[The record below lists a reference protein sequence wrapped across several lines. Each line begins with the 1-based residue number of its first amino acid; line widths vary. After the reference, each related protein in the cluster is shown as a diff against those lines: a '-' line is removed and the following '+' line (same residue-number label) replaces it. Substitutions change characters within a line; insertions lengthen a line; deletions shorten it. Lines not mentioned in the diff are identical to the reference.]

1 MFCTNCGTA
10 NKDDA
15 KFCIHCGDSLT
26 ETVIKKKPLRER
38 LFKKAGFF
46 QALLDFSFNQFVI
59 SKVIK
64 FLYGLSILYA
74 GLIAFIFVILGL
86 NVLKGLGIF
95 VIIIGAPLIFLLTVI
110 YSRMLLE
117 TIIVISRI
125 ADYLAEIV
133 RKSESKDSIHWNI

>member
-59 SKVIK
+59 PKVIK
-64 FLYGLSILYA
+64 FLYGLSFLYA
-74 GLIAFIFVILGL
+74 GTDRFHFCHPRVEC
-86 NVLKGLGIF
+86 LKGFRGSLSLSSD
-95 VIIIGAPLIFLLTVI
+95 A
-110 YSRMLLE
+110 SAD
-117 TIIVISRI
+117 ISLNCDLQQN
-125 ADYLAEIV
+125 ASGNDYC
-133 RKSESKDSIHWNI
+133 DFPYC